1 MHERFNKYF
10 WDGGSECCSG
20 TFKLHRIIE
29 YASFPDLIQYPFS
42 EVKQN
47 LAQIDLKKLRTSQ
60 SRIDFMHFVL
70 GKITVVSTWDE
81 LFFSN
86 VENQH

>member
-10 WDGGSECCSG
+10 WDGGSDYCSG
-20 TFKLHRIIE
+20 PYRLHRIIE

-42 EVKQN
+42 EIKQN

-60 SRIDFMHFVL
+60 SRIDLMQLVL
-70 GKITVVSTWDE
+70 EKIDVINTWDD
-81 LFFSN
+81 LFFR
-86 VENQH
+86 

>member
-1 MHERFNKYF
+1 MHERFKKYF

-20 TFKLHRIIE
+20 AYRLQRIIE

-47 LAQIDLKKLRTSQ
+47 LAQIDLTKLRTSQ
-60 SRIDFMHFVL
+60 SRIDFMQLIL
-70 GKITVVSTWDE
+70 GKITTINTWDD
-81 LFFSN
+81 LFF
-86 VENQH
+86 Q